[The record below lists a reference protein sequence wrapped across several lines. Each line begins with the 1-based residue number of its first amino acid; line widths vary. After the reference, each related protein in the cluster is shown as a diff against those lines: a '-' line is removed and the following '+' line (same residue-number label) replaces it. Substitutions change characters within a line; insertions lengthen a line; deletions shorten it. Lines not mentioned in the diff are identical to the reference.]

1 MRNSDQ
7 MTDRFHKQFP
17 GWLRAILFLALC
29 VCITA
34 ASTMVLYPQAL

>member
-34 ASTMVLYPQAL
+34 ALN